1 MGVGI
6 AIAGEK
12 PAILPRFKLILPRSK
27 DSKPYYFLSE
37 GEVCVLSSL
46 YPQCYLVLKKF
57 VLCWMLLLFNEEVQM
72 QRHNVIV
79 TKAIIDSECQKQF
92 KFRLQNQNLLLP
104 KSLVI
109 VSYRFIYSQV
119 YKRRT
124 VRSVKP
130 LEAWCVIEYQLKE
143 RLK

>member
-1 MGVGI
+1 
-6 AIAGEK
+6 
-12 PAILPRFKLILPRSK
+12 
-27 DSKPYYFLSE
+27 
-37 GEVCVLSSL
+37 
-46 YPQCYLVLKKF
+46 
-57 VLCWMLLLFNEEVQM
+57 M

-130 LEAWCVIEYQLKE
+130 LEA
-143 RLK
+143 